1 MKSICIAE
9 EEELKLVASA
19 VRHHITNRQVLLA
32 VGGLPYHHLHE
43 ISFGSIGVRTPQRW
57 WVGGGDLKWYPAAPH
72 LRDLGIF
79 LFSWLSWQ
87 FSPSLRFGGMRTWKY
102 VFFRSGR

>member
-79 LFSWLSWQ
+79 LFSWPSWQ
-87 FSPSLRFGGMRTWKY
+87 FSPSLRFGDMRTWKY